1 MMDVIASVP
10 LELLDATLTPTL
22 GSVEVHEDE
31 GILLV
36 HPDIGSVGLSW
47 DELNTLLDNPHVRRK
62 LEELDWA

>member
-1 MMDVIASVP
+1 MDVIASVP

-22 GSVEVHEDE
+22 GSVEVYEDE

-47 DELNTLLDNPHVRRK
+47 DELNTLLDNTHVRRK